1 MATTY
6 YNDIQ
11 KLYVAYFNRPADPA
25 GLAFWEGAVEAAKG
39 STAAVSAAFAG
50 SDEYKAA
57 YASKTN
63 AQIVDTVY
71 QNLFGR
77 PAEDAGKA
85 YWANLLDKGTVTIDA
100 VVTAVAQGA
109 QGTDLVAYN
118 NKVTAAAA
126 FTAAVDTDAEK
137 AGYSGNDANKVAK
150 AFLAAVTDNASLAV
164 ATAPVAL
171 NTSVAAT
178 VAAGTP
184 FSVAGA
190 LNTLNT
196 ANAAV
201 SSFLTGLKLDA
212 AGVATAQTDAKAAI
226 AADLTADA
234 GAGALYTSTTSQPV
248 RDALIASQQAANAT
262 ALTNAQKTL
271 SDDTAAANKVA
282 GLTAAQSTLTAATT
296 ALTAAQ
302 SAEKA
307 AHADLAAK
315 EAAFGVNNGGSAAA
329 LSDDMT
335 KLQYTKADS
344 TVVVLATI
352 DVNGKAT
359 IADGVD
365 ASKFTGLTE
374 LIASYNT
381 ENTAVSSVT
390 KAQTNVDNAHL
401 AVNMLDVAADLQA
414 DGTTPNNVATV
425 NGVDYT
431 EKALIKAIA
440 DQINLTTPKT
450 VADGATPT
458 VAQIQTELA
467 VLKAT
472 DATAYAKFLN
482 LAEAEADSGDAFN
495 PLISKVVTDTA
506 AVKAAGDVIT
516 DLAKDLAALQ
526 SATANVN
533 TLAGLKAT
541 ADAAAKLLTDKGYAV
556 VTLDADHAT
565 SFATAASDVF
575 VYAKHDATIG
585 AFGLQ
590 GSDVLSVGKGFTLV
604 QGAIGA
610 KGVTANDSAL
620 EVFLS
625 QSGGDAVLQFETHAY
640 SSNLA
645 ITVPTEIV
653 TITLSGV
660 DASTLHLDS
669 NGIIS
674 AGTTA

>member
-57 YASKTN
+57 YAGKTN

-137 AGYSGNDANKVAK
+137 AGYSGADANKVAK
-150 AFLAAVTDNASLAV
+150 TYLAAVTDNASLAA
-164 ATAPVAL
+164 ATAPAAL

-184 FSVAGA
+184 FTVSGA

-212 AGVATAQTDAKAAI
+212 TGVATAQTDAKAAI

-234 GAGALYTSTTSQPV
+234 GAGDLYTSTTSQPV
-248 RDALIASQQAANAT
+248 RDALVASQQAANAT
-262 ALTNAQKTL
+262 ALTTAQKTL
-271 SDDTAAANKVA
+271 SDDTAALNKVA
-282 GLTAAQSTLTAATT
+282 GLASAQSTLTAAT
-296 ALTAAQ
+296 ASLTAAQ

-307 AHADLAAK
+307 ARADLVAK

-329 LSDDMT
+329 LSDDGKT
-335 KLQYTKADS
+335 LQYTKADS
-344 TVVVLATI
+344 TVVVLANI

-365 ASKFTGLTE
+365 ASKFTGLTD
-374 LIASYNT
+374 LISSFNA
-381 ENTAVSSVT
+381 ENTAVINVA
-390 KAQTNVDNAHL
+390 KASTNVDNANL
-401 AVNMLDVAADLQA
+401 AVNLLDVAADA
-414 DGTTPNNVATV
+414 TGTVGDT
-425 NGVDYT
+425 GLT
-431 EKALIKAIA
+431 EKALIKAIV
-440 DQINLTTPKT
+440 DQINTTTPKT
-450 VADGATPT
+450 VADGAAPT

-467 VLKAT
+467 VLKAKDPAAYDSFKALV
-472 DATAYAKFLN
+472 DAETA
-482 LAEAEADSGDAFN
+482 SGNAYN
-495 PLISKVVTDTA
+495 PLISKVKVDTDNVNLA
-506 AVKAAGDVIT
+506 IDKIN
-516 DLAKDLAALQ
+516 DLTKDLAALQ

-533 TLAGLKAT
+533 TLAGLQAT

-556 VTLDADHAT
+556 VTLDAAHAA
-565 SFATAASDVF
+565 SFATAASDIF
-575 VYAKHDATIG
+575 VYAKHDASIG

-590 GSDVLSVGKGFTLV
+590 GSDVLSIGKGFTLV

-610 KGVTANDSAL
+610 KGVTANDNAL

-625 QSGGDAVLQFETHAY
+625 QQGGDAVLQFETHAY

-645 ITVPTEIV
+645 TSNPGEIV
-653 TITLSGV
+653 TITLTGV
-660 DASTLHLDS
+660 DASTLKLDS

-674 AGTTA
+674 GTHA

>member
-1 MATTY
+1 MATTF

-25 GLAFWEGAVEAAKG
+25 GLAFWETAVEAAGG

-57 YASKTN
+57 YANKTN

-137 AGYSGNDANKVAK
+137 AGYSGADANKIAK
-150 AFLAAVTDNASLAV
+150 TYLAAVTDNASLAA
-164 ATAPVAL
+164 ATAPAAL

-201 SSFLTGLKLDA
+201 TSYLTGLKLDA
-212 AGVATAQTDAKAAI
+212 AGVAAAQTTAVGDV
-226 AADLTADA
+226 AADLSDA
-234 GAGALYTSTTSQPV
+234 TSASLYASTTSQTV
-248 RDALIASQQAANAT
+248 RDALVTAQQSINAATLT
-262 ALTNAQKTL
+262 AAQKTL
-271 SDDTAAANKVA
+271 SDDNAAIAKVA
-282 GLTAAQSTLTAATT
+282 GLTGSLSTLSSAQT
-296 ALTAAQ
+296 ALKASQTLET
-302 SAEKA
+302 SAR
-307 AHADLAAK
+307 ADLVAK
-315 EAAFGVNNGGSAAA
+315 EAAFAVNNGGDAGTAAA
-329 LSDDMT
+329 VSGTNLV
-335 KLQYTKADS
+335 YTKGGAE
-344 TVVVLATI
+344 VVLATI

-374 LIASYNT
+374 LITSFNA
-381 ENTAVSSVT
+381 ENTAAINVS
-390 KAQTNVDNAHL
+390 KADANVDNAQL
-401 AVNMLDVAADLQA
+401 GVNLLDVADDAA
-414 DGTTPNNVATV
+414 GTVGTT
-425 NGVDYT
+425 GLT
-431 EKALIKAIA
+431 EKALIQAIA
-440 DQINLTTPKT
+440 DQINATTPKT
-450 VADGATPT
+450 VAAGATPT

-472 DATAYAKFLN
+472 DAGAYATFKALVD
-482 LAEAEADSGDAFN
+482 AEADSGDAFN
-495 PLISKVVTDTA
+495 PLISKQTTDTA
-506 AVKAAGDVIT
+506 AVKAASDAIA
-516 DLAKDLAALQ
+516 DLAKDVAALQ
-526 SATANVN
+526 TATANVN
-533 TLAGLKAT
+533 TLAGLQAT
-541 ADAAAKLLTDKGYAV
+541 ADAASKLLTDKGYNV
-556 VTLDADHAT
+556 VTLDAGHAASFGT
-565 SFATAASDVF
+565 SASDVF
-575 VYAKHDATIG
+575 VTAKTDATIG

-590 GSDVLSVGKGFTLV
+590 GVDSLAVGKGFTLV

-610 KGVTANDSAL
+610 KGVTANDAAL
-620 EVFLS
+620 EIFVS
-625 QSGGDAVLQFETHAY
+625 QNGGDAVLQFENHAY
-640 SSNLA
+640 SSNVA
-645 ITVPTEIV
+645 GTAGEVF
-653 TITLSGV
+653 TITLTGV
-660 DASTLHLDS
+660 DATSLHLDS

>member
-212 AGVATAQTDAKAAI
+212 TGVATAQTDAKAAI

-302 SAEKA
+302 TAEKA
-307 AHADLAAK
+307 ARADLVAK
-315 EAAFGVNNGGSAAA
+315 EAAFGVNNGGSGASVDGTN
-329 LSDDMT
+329 LV
-335 KLQYTKADS
+335 YTKTGDAS
-344 TVVVLATI
+344 ATVLATI

-374 LIASYNT
+374 LIASFNT
-381 ENTAVSSVT
+381 ENNAIISVN
-390 KAQTNVDNAHL
+390 KADANVDNAHL
-401 AVNMLDVAADLQA
+401 AVNLLDVAADTQA
-414 DGTTPNNVATV
+414 DGTTPNIVATID
-425 NGVDYT
+425 GTDYT

-440 DQINLTTPKT
+440 AQINLTTPKT

-472 DATAYAKFLN
+472 DATAYAKFLS

-495 PLISKVVTDTA
+495 PLISKVVADTA

-516 DLAKDLAALQ
+516 DLAKDIAALQ
-526 SATANVN
+526 TATANVN
-533 TLAGLKAT
+533 TLAGLQAT

-556 VTLDADHAT
+556 VTLDAAHAT
-565 SFATAASDVF
+565 SFATSASDVF
-575 VYAKHDATIG
+575 VYAKHDASIG

-590 GSDVLSVGKGFTLV
+590 GSDVLSIGKGFTLV

-610 KGVTANDSAL
+610 KGVTANDGAL

-625 QSGGDAVLQFETHAY
+625 QNGGDAVLQFETHNY
-640 SSNLA
+640 SSNL
-645 ITVPTEIV
+645 ITSNPSEIV
-653 TITLSGV
+653 TVTLTGV

-669 NGIIS
+669 NGILS